1 MAERRNRW
9 PTKARREA
17 KAVEIVERRSKAAE
31 QSARDKAK
39 AKKDR
44 EERDSKDSKSAGESK
59 LDKQKRKAEK
69 LRKQLERA
77 EQKVQDAMKAGMKRK
92 RDDHDIGD
100 DIVDQVIAKVTGA
113 LDSDSDSDDSSEYT
127 SATDSDDGEPEAQTS
142 RHNGPVRV
150 SQPAR
155 KPILE
160 RQCKY
165 FSTGGTCGKKGKCR
179 FVHDQSVRDAALRD
193 KELNGGRMTL
203 AQRLVQN
210 DKEKDD
216 LTVVKSI
223 KYLFD
228 KGGLDEPGGSSAYSN
243 GQNGNNGFPQET
255 QDEDHQMQGY
265 SSQGDYQNQYMDSEV

>member
-1 MAERRNRW
+1 LAERRNRW

-17 KAVEIVERRSKAAE
+17 KEAEIAERRIKAAE
-31 QSARDKAK
+31 QSARDRAK

-44 EERDSKDSKSAGESK
+44 EDQASKDSKPAGESK

-100 DIVDQVIAKVTGA
+100 DIVDQVIAKATGT
-113 LDSDSDSDDSSEYT
+113 LGSDSDSDDSSEYT
-127 SATDSDDGEPEAQTS
+127 TGTDSDDD
-142 RHNGPVRV
+142 GPVRV
-150 SQPAR
+150 PPPGR

-179 FVHDQSVRDAALRD
+179 FVHDQGVRDAALKE

-228 KGGLDEPGGSSAYSN
+228 MGRLDEQVAPTGHTN
-243 GQNGNNGFPQET
+243 IEDGNNGFSHQM
-255 QDEDHQMQGY
+255 QDEDHLMQGY